1 MLQKFSVIPN
11 SNMFTL
17 DGITAQV
24 VNGEYVYVATVEF
37 NGFFKWLKLGKY
49 RYFIISAT
57 DINAQPEFVENQL
70 FILLQLTLA
79 KMPHEKFTPLIRLC
93 SNWHNQFRVG
103 RPRKSLLY
111 SNALQRVWGFWSHA
125 L

>member
-1 MLQKFSVIPN
+1 MAK
-11 SNMFTL
+11 T
-17 DGITAQV
+17 
-24 VNGEYVYVATVEF
+24 GEVP
-37 NGFFKWLKLGKY
+37 G
-49 RYFIISAT
+49 YFIISAT

-79 KMPHEKFTPLIRLC
+79 KMPHEKFIPLIQVMR
-93 SNWHNQFRVG
+93 NGHNQFRAG
-103 RPRKSLLY
+103 RPRESLLY